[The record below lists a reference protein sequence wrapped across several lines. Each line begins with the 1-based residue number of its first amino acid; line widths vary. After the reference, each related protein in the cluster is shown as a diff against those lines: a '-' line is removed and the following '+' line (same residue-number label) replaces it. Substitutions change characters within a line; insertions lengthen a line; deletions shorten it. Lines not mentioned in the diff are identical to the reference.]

1 MGNRPQMLTNTA
13 SINGTCI
20 QMPLKWDG
28 IVAAGNWLN
37 ENMPNPPLPEPQR
50 YSIYNAR
57 DGSVYI
63 EFADEQDAI
72 MFSLSCQL

>member
-1 MGNRPQMLTNTA
+1 MGTCMQMPTSSV

-20 QMPLKWDG
+20 QMPVKWDK
-28 IVAAGNWLN
+28 IVAAGNWLT

-50 YSIYNAR
+50 YNIFNGS

-63 EFADEQDAI
+63 EFAHEQDAI
-72 MFSLSCQL
+72 MFSLSV